1 MNSKFGWLKLFRV
14 LLFPLALLYGLII
27 KFRNYLYDKNII
39 QSTSFNFPVIA
50 VGNLSVGG
58 TGKSPMVEY
67 LLRLLSPRFKT
78 ATLSRGYKRKT
89 RGYVLANGKTTAIDI
104 GDEPMQFHLKYPQ
117 VAVAVG
123 EERAIAIP
131 QILFDRP
138 DTEVIILDDAFQHR
152 AVKAGLNILLTESN
166 KLFCRDYLLPVG
178 SLRDSRSSYR
188 RADIIVATKCDPGM
202 DEVAKDE
209 IIAEIKPL
217 QHQHVFFSAI
227 HYGEPYHIITRE
239 KRVLD
244 KQTSVLLVCGIANPR
259 PLKKFILETAS
270 YCETLYYRDHY
281 IFRIDDLRQIVKKL
295 EHMEGKEKMII
306 VTEKDAVRL
315 VKFDNMLKDIPLF
328 VLPIQTGFLFDG
340 AAEFDQL
347 VKTFIGNFKEKNHT
361 NL

>member
-1 MNSKFGWLKLFRV
+1 MNSKFGWLRLFRV
-14 LLFPLALLYGLII
+14 LLFPFAVLYGII
-27 KFRNYLYDKNII
+27 VKLRNYLYDKNII

-67 LLRLLSPRFKT
+67 LLRLLSPCFKT

-89 RGYVLANGKTTAIDI
+89 RGYVLADGKTTAIDI
-104 GDEPMQFHLKYPQ
+104 GDEPMQFHLKYPE

-131 QILFDRP
+131 QVLFDRP

-152 AVKAGLNILLTESN
+152 AVKAGLNILLTECN

-188 RADIIVATKCDPGM
+188 RAGIIVITKCDPGM
-202 DEVAKDE
+202 NEAAKDK

-217 QHQHVFFSAI
+217 QHQRVFFSAI
-227 HYGEPYHIITRE
+227 RYGGPYHMITRE
-239 KRVLD
+239 KKVLD
-244 KQTSVLLVCGIANPR
+244 KQISVLLVCGIANPR

-270 YCETLYYRDHY
+270 HCETLYYRDHY

-295 EHMEGKEKMII
+295 EHMEGNAKMIV

-315 VKFDNMLKDIPLF
+315 VKFDSMLKDIPLF
-328 VLPIQTGFLFDG
+328 VLPIETEFLFGG
-340 AAEFDQL
+340 AAAFNQL
-347 VKTFIGNFKEKNHT
+347 VKTFIENFKEKNH
-361 NL
+361 N

>member
-1 MNSKFGWLKLFRV
+1 MNSKFGWLRLFRV
-14 LLFPLALLYGLII
+14 LLFPFAALYGVIVKL
-27 KFRNYLYDKNII
+27 RNYLYDKNII

-50 VGNLSVGG
+50 VGNFSVGG

-67 LLRLLSPRFKT
+67 LLRLLSPCFKT
-78 ATLSRGYKRKT
+78 ATLSRGYKRKR

-152 AVKAGLNILLTESN
+152 AVKAGLNILLTECN
-166 KLFCRDYLLPVG
+166 KLFCRDHLLPVG

-188 RADIIVATKCDPGM
+188 RAGIIVITKCDPAIN
-202 DEVAKDE
+202 EATKDK
-209 IIAEIKPL
+209 IIAGIKPL
-217 QHQHVFFSAI
+217 QHQHIFFSAI
-227 HYGEPYHIITRE
+227 RYGEPYHIITGE
-239 KRVLD
+239 KKVLD

-295 EHMEGKEKMII
+295 EHMEGNGKMII

-315 VKFDNMLKDIPLF
+315 VKFDSMLKDIPLF
-328 VLPIQTGFLFDG
+328 VLPIETEFLSGG
-340 AAEFDQL
+340 AAAFNQL
-347 VKTFIGNFKEKNHT
+347 VKTFIENFKEKNY
-361 NL
+361 N